1 MKIIK
6 VLFLLISSLWM
17 QPLFVCAQNIEEDET
32 LGSDIDTS
40 KSFYDGENYTY
51 PRWKITFSN
60 GDVIEIGE
68 GAHTVKF
75 TFKYED
81 KLYYFMIYNVDLN
94 RLGAREVVKQEQK
107 KLTINQERYYA
118 DDIWIAFNE
127 GFDLPIEKID
137 KIIKDVFLKRFAM
150 GDYVRESILWYKV
163 KYEGNNR
170 HWQVVSEYY
179 KGKYLTNEEYR
190 ARIKAEQA
198 EQNAKDKVGQ
208 AKVAQF
214 TKRFGFDPTKK
225 SIKQL
230 VTAGRDFQLL
240 RDYLIFLNS
249 DGDLKYHSGGKY
261 AINLSIDKGASKCYD
276 LIKGNT
282 LGGNE
287 LFNRVRLCY
296 FWVKNGKISSV
307 SWY

>member
-1 MKIIK
+1 MYFPMISGLSSNQISKLIQDE
-6 VLFLLISSLWM
+6 VLAIVPFKR
-17 QPLFVCAQNIEEDET
+17 QNNNTIYLVE
-32 LGSDIDTS
+32 
-40 KSFYDGENYTY
+40 SFGYDYIGKNQTKYG
-51 PRWKITFSN
+51 TFSD
-60 GDVIEIGE
+60 GIY
-68 GAHTVKF
+68 TS
-75 TFKYED
+75 D
-81 KLYYFMIYNVDLN
+81 KDALANM
-94 RLGAREVVKQEQK
+94 
-107 KLTINQERYYA
+107 
-118 DDIWIAFNE
+118 
-127 GFDLPIEKID
+127 
-137 KIIKDVFLKRFAM
+137 
-150 GDYVRESILWYKV
+150 
-163 KYEGNNR
+163 
-170 HWQVVSEYY
+170 
-179 KGKYLTNEEYR
+179 
-190 ARIKAEQA
+190 QA
-198 EQNAKDKVGQ
+198 EQDKKDKAGQ